1 MCMNALIRVRVR
13 ILSRR
18 ELKCITQFTLLV
30 TEPGFKPRA
39 PELLHY
45 LLGPSHGIPTL
56 EKGSGDTECCRSSE
70 RHGPGEELHGGS
82 LLAKESPAPGT
93 PPSLTLQRPVSA
105 GPWRQTEA
113 HTTSV

>member
-1 MCMNALIRVRVR
+1 MCINALIRVHVRVR

-45 LLGPSHGIPTL
+45 LLGPSHGLPTP
-56 EKGSGDTECCRSSE
+56 EKCCGDTECE
-70 RHGPGEELHGGS
+70 QQGHGPGEKFHGALPQERHLH
-82 LLAKESPAPGT
+82 
-93 PPSLTLQRPVSA
+93 
-105 GPWRQTEA
+105 
-113 HTTSV
+113 